1 MRPRFGGTGKWHPLS
16 ILIVEAISCAL
27 MRFLHQFG
35 EKHVSCLPRGVRIA
49 TRRNSGRTSHR
60 TAAADD
66 RPLFQKAQR
75 LPDRPRWSFL
85 RPSHTTIRQKN
96 IAHLPKKLPPPFRH
110 PDRRIGR
117 RSAGSW
123 LDHNGE
129 ARIAGGKTEMARRLG
144 KNRSAQGEA
153 NGLRQETIFFVESIA
168 KTSLR
173 LLLVAPGFEQT
184 FQFGQDEQV
193 LFSARCLL

>member
-49 TRRNSGRTSHR
+49 TRRNSGRTSQR

-129 ARIAGGKTEMARRLG
+129 ARIAGGKPKWCGAWERIDLRPGKQTGSARDDFLRGINSKDVIAPTARR
-144 KNRSAQGEA
+144 A
-153 NGLRQETIFFVESIA
+153 
-168 KTSLR
+168 R
-173 LLLVAPGFEQT
+173 L
-184 FQFGQDEQV
+184 
-193 LFSARCLL
+193 